1 MVDRISWSQTRQS
14 TPYCGT
20 KHTKRTPPVCFG
32 KIGRRTVSVRILG
45 LEKNQEFDTASS
57 NVEIKRVFLFETDT
71 EEGME
76 NEVQVLSFRNGDF

>member
-1 MVDRISWSQTRQS
+1 M
-14 TPYCGT
+14 
-20 KHTKRTPPVCFG
+20 
-32 KIGRRTVSVRILG
+32 RRTVSVRILG

>member
-1 MVDRISWSQTRQS
+1 MKKEWMEDVDLR
-14 TPYCGT
+14 
-20 KHTKRTPPVCFG
+20 V
-32 KIGRRTVSVRILG
+32 RRTVSVRILG